1 MSSIVLRTWHIIFL
15 ILVTHYDVEISRDC
29 ISQKKE
35 LTLVVVE
42 LLSHVW
48 LFATPWTVAHQAPLS
63 MGLSRQD
70 TIVGSHALLQGFFLT
85 QGWNLGRLHGRRSLP
100 SECLS

>member
-15 ILVTHYDVEISRDC
+15 ILITHYDVEISRDR

-35 LTLVVVE
+35 LTLVVVD

-63 MGLSRQD
+63 KGFSKQEYWMGCHDLFQEL
-70 TIVGSHALLQGFFLT
+70 IFGCF
-85 QGWNLGRLHGRRSLP
+85 
-100 SECLS
+100 

>member
-15 ILVTHYDVEISRDC
+15 ILITHYDVEISRDR

-35 LTLVVVE
+35 LTLVVVD
-42 LLSHVW
+42 LLSYVW

-63 MGLSRQD
+63 KGFSKQEYW
-70 TIVGSHALLQGFFLT
+70 VGCHVLFQELIFGCF
-85 QGWNLGRLHGRRSLP
+85 
-100 SECLS
+100 

>member
-15 ILVTHYDVEISRDC
+15 ILVTHYDVEISRDR

-63 MGLSRQD
+63 SGFSNQEYW
-70 TIVGSHALLQGFFLT
+70 VGCHALFQELT
-85 QGWNLGRLHGRRSLP
+85 FG
-100 SECLS
+100 CF